1 VAAVLDWLFIAFS
14 FSSKR
19 NARNFRAFRL
29 SFIVTIARIKLVHHL
44 TQQNSSAL
52 ALHLFNAQG
61 AAKKYQAKKVFV
73 DARAAFE
80 AKRLQAGKCAGFA
93 LLAQQGFSGAQ
104 VLFIL
109 ALQNFSAKEKFLEM
123 YEPGMESIT
132 QLLIEVTN
140 RNSAAVDAL
149 LPLIYDELRSLAANY
164 LRRERPDHTLQPT
177 ALVHEAYLR
186 MVDQTQVNWQNRAH
200 FFGVAAQMMRRI
212 LVDHARAH
220 TAEKRGADFQKLS
233 LDENIDKTVERSSE
247 LIALDDAL
255 KTLARMD
262 EQKGR
267 IVELRF
273 FGGLSID
280 ETAEV
285 LGVSA
290 PTVKRQWRMAKA
302 WLYGQVQGQ

>member
-1 VAAVLDWLFIAFS
+1 M
-14 FSSKR
+14 
-19 NARNFRAFRL
+19 
-29 SFIVTIARIKLVHHL
+29 
-44 TQQNSSAL
+44 NSPDTG
-52 ALHLFNAQG
+52 N
-61 AAKKYQAKKVFV
+61 
-73 DARAAFE
+73 
-80 AKRLQAGKCAGFA
+80 
-93 LLAQQGFSGAQ
+93 
-104 VLFIL
+104 
-109 ALQNFSAKEKFLEM
+109 
-123 YEPGMESIT
+123 IT

-140 RNSAAVDAL
+140 RNSAAVDVL
-149 LPLIYDELRSLAANY
+149 LPLIYDELRKLAANY
-164 LRRERPDHTLQPT
+164 LRRERSDHTLEPT

-220 TAEKRGADFQKLS
+220 NAEKRGQDFQKLS
-233 LDENIDKTVERSSE
+233 LDENIDKSVERSSE

-255 KTLARMD
+255 RTLSEVD

-302 WLYGQVQGQ
+302 WLYGQVQKQ